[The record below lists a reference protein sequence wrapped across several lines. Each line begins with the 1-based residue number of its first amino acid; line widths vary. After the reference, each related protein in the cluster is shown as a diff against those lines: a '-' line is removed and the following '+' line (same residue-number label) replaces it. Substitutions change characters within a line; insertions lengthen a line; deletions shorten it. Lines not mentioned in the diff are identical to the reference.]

1 MPEEDSVS
9 YRSTGFEPS
18 APPPAAVDHYDF
30 HQDNSSSYDGD
41 SFQDDSDVVPMI
53 EGGPPRPHSV
63 FNPDG
68 TSTLFTVFLIVNAAL
83 GAGLLNFP
91 M

>member
-1 MPEEDSVS
+1 MSYNEPPGFVFGHDTTSSFEDD
-9 YRSTGFEPS
+9 STT
-18 APPPAAVDHYDF
+18 
-30 HQDNSSSYDGD
+30 
-41 SFQDDSDVVPMI
+41 FQDDVPMLNE
-53 EGGPPRPHSV
+53 EGVPRPHSV